1 MDKSFI
7 KTTKFYYISLKN
19 NIMKKLLLSIL
30 IVFIF
35 IGTSMAAVT
44 LRYYNKDSK
53 TYTFKVKMSGS
64 TKEVK
69 FNSSTTSS
77 VTIQGNATECIIICE
92 CGEVKVKGGDKIE
105 IKDGCI
111 TVK

>member
-1 MDKSFI
+1 
-7 KTTKFYYISLKN
+7 
-19 NIMKKLLLSIL
+19 MKRMIL
-30 IVFIF
+30 VAVLMLTFTVGT
-35 IGTSMAAVT
+35 IGAVT

-53 TYTFKVKMSGS
+53 EHVFKVKMSGS

-69 FNSSTTSS
+69 FNASTTSS
-77 VTIQGNATECIIICE
+77 VTIQGGATECIIICD

-111 TVK
+111 KVQ

>member
-1 MDKSFI
+1 
-7 KTTKFYYISLKN
+7 
-19 NIMKKLLLSIL
+19 MKKFVFTMILMLVFTVSSI
-30 IVFIF
+30 
-35 IGTSMAAVT
+35 AAVT

-53 TYTFKVKMSGS
+53 EYTFKVKMSGS

-69 FNSSTTSS
+69 FNKSTTSS
-77 VTIQGNATECIIICE
+77 VTIQGNATECVIICE
-92 CGEVKVKGGDKIE
+92 CGEVKVKAGDKIE